1 MPPMPRKLKL
11 LVGLWVVLALLS
23 VLAFNPIEF
32 VVSILVIHGLL
43 RGGDGSRWYM
53 KLSALGMLGMGSLLA
68 FVLVTGHVSPNASVE
83 PLVVAAYALAVVITA
98 LPGGCTLLGLRDPEI
113 LKALDQRYIARLE
126 AKLGP
131 EE

>member
-1 MPPMPRKLKL
+1 MKLKV
-11 LVGLWVVLALLS
+11 LVVLWVVLALLS
-23 VLAFNPIEF
+23 VWAVDPIEF

-68 FVLVTGHVSPNASVE
+68 VVLVTGLVSPSSSVE
-83 PLVVAAYALAVVITA
+83 PLQVAAYALAVVITA
-98 LPGGCTLLGLRDPEI
+98 VPGGYTLWALRDPEI
-113 LKALDQRYIARLE
+113 LEALDQRYIARLE
-126 AKLGP
+126 AKLGS